1 MYVRDGKIWEAFPAL
16 KYYLHCGLIVK
27 GLYYGFD
34 LLDQS
39 VICILSSDFFYRFQI
54 NQLSHHVPQTPLQQS
69 FSWFV
74 SATCSLE

>member
-27 GLYYGFD
+27 GLYYGFE

-39 VICILSSDFFYRFQI
+39 VY
-54 NQLSHHVPQTPLQQS
+54 
-69 FSWFV
+69 
-74 SATCSLE
+74 AY

>member
-39 VICILSSDFFYRFQI
+39 VISYMHIKFRFFYRFQI
-54 NQLSHHVPQTPLQQS
+54 NQP
-69 FSWFV
+69 
-74 SATCSLE
+74 A